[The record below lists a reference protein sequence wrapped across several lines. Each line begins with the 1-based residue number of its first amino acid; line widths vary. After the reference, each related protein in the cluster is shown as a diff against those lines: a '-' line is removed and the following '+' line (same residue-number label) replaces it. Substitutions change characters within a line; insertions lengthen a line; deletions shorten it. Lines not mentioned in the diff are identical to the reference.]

1 MLCLLLGGVVSAQV
15 ERPNATPYTIAATY
29 QKLLKNY
36 PDIVPVEPLQS
47 DKIVYEEELTYHQVD
62 GVSLKADIYYPKD
75 IAHKT
80 PAVIL
85 VHGGGW
91 ISGSKENQHVMAQ
104 HLAENGFVAMA
115 VNYRLADV
123 AKYPAATA
131 DLNAAVTYL
140 CSSKYP
146 LDTEKIA
153 ILGASAG
160 AQLASLVGMK
170 NKHIKAIV
178 NVDGIVSFVHP
189 EAEEGTYAGYWLG
202 GMKADNLEVWEDASP
217 LEFIAPSSPPILFIN
232 SAQPRFHAGRDDLIQ
247 KYSEWGIYS
256 EVLTFPNSPH
266 SFWLVHPWF
275 EPTVDHTVQFL
286 QKVFK

>member
-47 DKIVYEEELTYHQVD
+47 HKIVYEEDLTYHQVD
-62 GVSLKADIYYPKD
+62 GVPLKADIYYPKD
-75 IAHKT
+75 IAHKI

-91 ISGSKENQHVMAQ
+91 ISGSKENQRVMAQ

-123 AKYPAATA
+123 AKYPAAIA

-140 CSSKYP
+140 CTSKYP
-146 LDTEKIA
+146 LDSEKIA

-170 NKHIKAIV
+170 NKQIKAIV
-178 NVDGIVSFVHP
+178 N
-189 EAEEGTYAGYWLG
+189 
-202 GMKADNLEVWEDASP
+202 
-217 LEFIAPSSPPILFIN
+217 
-232 SAQPRFHAGRDDLIQ
+232 
-247 KYSEWGIYS
+247 
-256 EVLTFPNSPH
+256 
-266 SFWLVHPWF
+266 
-275 EPTVDHTVQFL
+275 
-286 QKVFK
+286 

>member
-15 ERPNATPYTIAATY
+15 ERPNATPYTIATTY

-47 DKIVYEEELTYHQVD
+47 DKIVYQEDLTYHQVD
-62 GVSLKADIYYPKD
+62 GVSLQADIYYPKD

-91 ISGSKENQHVMAQ
+91 ISGSKENQRVMAQ
-104 HLAENGFVAMA
+104 YLAENGFVAMA

-123 AKYPAATA
+123 AKYPAAIE
-131 DLNAAVTYL
+131 DLNAAITYL
-140 CSSKYP
+140 YTSKYP

-170 NKHIKAIV
+170 NKQIKAIV

-189 EAEEGTYAGYWLG
+189 EAEEGTYAGYWLD
-202 GMKADNLEVWEDASP
+202 GMKADNLKVWEDASP
-217 LEFIAPSSPPILFIN
+217 LEFIAPDSPPILFIN
-232 SAQPRFHAGRDDLIQ
+232 SAQPRFHAGRDDLIK